1 MDFFARLESARARW
15 NVLEHSFYRRW
26 SAGELSREELAVY
39 AGEYRHA
46 VEALADGLSRAA
58 PGAAPSIAEHAAEEA
73 EHVAL
78 WDQFAD
84 AVGGDTVREPNA
96 ETRACVDSWTA
107 GRDTLEGLVV
117 AYAVESGQPEISKTK
132 LEGLTRHYGVNE
144 GPATE
149 YFEVHAERDLEHAA
163 ETRALIE
170 DRLEGADQERLLEV
184 AEGALRGN
192 WLLLDGVEKAA

>member
-1 MDFFARLESARARW
+1 MDFFDRLETARARW

-46 VEALADGLSRAA
+46 VEALADGLSHAA
-58 PGAAPSIAEHAAEEA
+58 RGADPSIAEHAAEEA

-84 AVGGDTVREPNA
+84 AVGGDTAREPGD

-117 AYAVESGQPEISKTK
+117 AYAIESGQPAISQTK
-132 LEGLTRHYGVNE
+132 LDGLKEHYGLDE

-149 YFEVHAERDLEHAA
+149 YFEVHAERDHEHAA
-163 ETRALIE
+163 ETRA
-170 DRLEGADQERLLEV
+170 
-184 AEGALRGN
+184 
-192 WLLLDGVEKAA
+192 